1 MTNHKSLSRLTGLLL
16 LASLPLA
23 QAETATPLQG
33 QSQQQIQNDIAACQ
47 SQAGAGQTSADT
59 QRQGGERLRGATA
72 GAMTGAAAAEVRGRQ
87 HDEAYDRVDDDI
99 KQEYRQDQAREAAA
113 VGMAVG
119 GSRQRR
125 ERRDERRAD
134 NAAAQSQSGSSQAY
148 LNCMSS
154 RGYSVTP

>member
-1 MTNHKSLSRLTGLLL
+1 MTHHKYLLQLAGLIL
-16 LASLPLA
+16 LANLPLA
-23 QAETATPLQG
+23 QAETVTPLQG
-33 QSQQQIQNDIAACQ
+33 QSPQQMQNDIAACQ
-47 SQAGAGQTSADT
+47 SQAGTSQTSSAS

-72 GAMTGAAAAEVRGRQ
+72 GAMAGAAAAEVRGRQ
-87 HDEAYDRVDDDI
+87 HEEVYDRVDNDI
-99 KQEYRQDQAREAAA
+99 QQEYRQNQAREAAA

-134 NAAAQSQSGSSQAY
+134 NAAAQNPSSSSQAY